1 VRELAQERGLLPPEA
16 IDALLAD
23 PRRLTG
29 TAGPQDVTDTRLP
42 AGPPATI
49 TGGTA

>member
-1 VRELAQERGLLPPEA
+1 MRELAQERGLLPPEV

-23 PRRLTG
+23 PHRLSG
-29 TAGPQDVTDTRLP
+29 TAGPQDATATRP
-42 AGPPATI
+42 SAEPPTTI